1 MLIDLDLEA
10 DNGPAEVAT
19 ADEIAVCCRAAD
31 YLRAALLAAGRAF
44 AGQPDGGFR
53 LDALVVAHHVWQ
65 RAEMVPWPDWLDEVG
80 AVEAVRTESP
90 ESARLVASAALAAGV
105 LPTTRPA
112 FDALLDAFKPQFPK
126 VRNWLGFVVDAQTMP
141 GVWEWV
147 GRDPVADPLAKYTV
161 KAKAFRELRDQSIQ
175 SQNAGRAYTS
185 RQNYWL
191 SRSTAVDELYRLLGA
206 ARPDPR
212 LKTPSRAVSELLA
225 KTGRKLTHDWC
236 VDFPKVDLKKGDLEQ
251 RQVAAAEHYLS
262 VATEAWQA
270 GRAVL
275 LADSPPPELERVHG
289 QLVHG
294 RQAALDQATGH
305 SWEPLVRRTA
315 EAVR

>member
-1 MLIDLDLEA
+1 
-10 DNGPAEVAT
+10 VAT
-19 ADEIAVCCRAAD
+19 AHEIAACCQAAE
-31 YLRAALLAAGRAF
+31 YLRAALMAAGRSL
-44 AGQPDGGFR
+44 AGEPDGGFR
-53 LDALVVAHHVWQ
+53 LDALVVSYHVWQ
-65 RAEMVPWPDWLDEVG
+65 RTDLVPWPDWLDDVG
-80 AVEAVRTESP
+80 AVEEVRAASA

-112 FDALLDAFKPQFPK
+112 FDALLDAFNAPFPK
-126 VRNWLGFVVDAQTMP
+126 VRNWLGFVVEAQTMP

-147 GRDPVADPLAKYTV
+147 GRDPTADPLAKYVV
-161 KAKAFRELRDQSIQ
+161 KAKAFRDLRDQSIQ
-175 SQNAGRAYTS
+175 TQNAGRAYTS

-212 LKTPSRAVSELLA
+212 LKAPSRAVAEFLG
-225 KTGRKLTHDWC
+225 KTGRRLTTDWC
-236 VDFPKVDLKKGDLEQ
+236 AEFPKVDLKVGGLEH
-251 RQVAAAEHYLS
+251 RQVAAADHYLA
-262 VATEAWQA
+262 VATDAWQA

-289 QLVHG
+289 QLLHG
-294 RQAALDQATGH
+294 RQAALDQAAGH
-305 SWEPLVRRTA
+305 SWEPLVRRIS